1 MRRNFNSTS
10 IQFRTQIEK
19 KNYQKKSK
27 KIRRSE
33 TERTERLRSG
43 GASAAAGDRLR
54 KMKIRVQV
62 EVAGLCLS
70 LSLVLC
76 CSLKWKKKICLGQA
90 WSSAKPCW
98 ALDPP
103 LAMCTHKAKVI
114 ENNNFTFGLTQPQI
128 FTLIPFFE
136 ILHMLYS
143 ILMGDQ
149 LGNSRT

>member
-19 KNYQKKSK
+19 KNYQKKKSK

-70 LSLVLC
+70 LSRVVLFAEVVNSNSFC
-76 CSLKWKKKICLGQA
+76 PFLFLLFALIFIFYSGKKKFVWVKPGQVP
-90 WSSAKPCW
+90 S
-98 ALDPP
+98 
-103 LAMCTHKAKVI
+103 LAGPWI
-114 ENNNFTFGLTQPQI
+114 RL
-128 FTLIPFFE
+128 
-136 ILHMLYS
+136 
-143 ILMGDQ
+143 
-149 LGNSRT
+149 